1 MAVKRLPRL
10 GLLAVTLCLLL
21 AGCASGRPAP
31 DASPGGGGSV
41 AAPSP
46 KRITAAIRGA
56 ANSMAQAKTQRLVG
70 SVAGL
75 DAVEELVH
83 TGLTHRGVDGILA
96 PRLAQATPSIENGL
110 WQVAPDGLMRTSW
123 TLRPDARWQDGSPLT
138 TADLLFA
145 IAVEQDAELAL
156 PRNPAYD
163 LIESVETPDD
173 RSVVVNWKRPYIEA
187 DAMFGHLVGL
197 PLPRHLL
204 ERSFNEDKPNFFSL
218 PYWTDAYVGAGA
230 FRMREWVPDSHAV
243 LQASDSF
250 VLGRPKINE
259 IEVRFMPDPNTV
271 VANLLAGTVHLT
283 LGRGPSFEQGMHLKE
298 NWQDGQVLFRPGGWI
313 VITPQLMTPSPAI
326 VGNLEFR
333 RALLHAIDRQELV
346 ESLMAGQSSVG
357 HAFISPDD
365 PEYLVI
371 EPTIVKYDYDSRRA
385 RGMLDDLGLTRGADG
400 TLELAGQRLNVEI
413 STTVQNDMHLKSMPA
428 TAEYWKQVG
437 VAVDQVPIPLQRI
450 QDREYRATFPA
461 FTLGLMSVG
470 LSPQD
475 VMRYHSSATP
485 LPENRFSVTGN
496 TARYMNPEQDALL
509 ERYTTTVP
517 KDERLRVLG
526 QLLAHQTTNV
536 TAMGL
541 FHYVNPT
548 MVAGRLQHVTG
559 RSVGA
564 TESWNAHLWELK

>member
-1 MAVKRLPRL
+1 MKPRWRI
-10 GLLAVTLCLLL
+10 GLLATVLWLVL
-21 AGCASGRPAP
+21 AGCASGRSATEASTSSGAPPPA
-31 DASPGGGGSV
+31 
-41 AAPSP
+41 P

-56 ANSMAQAKTQRLVG
+56 ASSMAQAKTQRLVG

-83 TGLTHRGVDGILA
+83 TGLTHRGVDGVLA

-110 WQVAPDGLMRTSW
+110 WQVNPDGRMRTTW
-123 TLRPDARWQDGSPLT
+123 TLRPEARWQDGTPLT
-138 TADLLFA
+138 TSDLHFA
-145 IAVEQDAELAL
+145 VAVEQDAELAL

-163 LIESVETPDD
+163 LIESVEATDE
-173 RSVVVNWKRPYIEA
+173 RTIVVNWRRPYIEA

-204 ERSFNEDKPNFFSL
+204 EQPFHEDKAGFFSQ
-218 PYWTDAYVGAGA
+218 PYWTEAYVGAGA
-230 FRMREWVPDSHAV
+230 FRLREWVADSHA
-243 LQASDSF
+243 LLHANDSY
-250 VLGRPKINE
+250 VLGRPKIDE

-271 VANLLAGTVHLT
+271 VANLLAGTVQLT

-298 NWQDGQVLFRPGGWI
+298 NWRDGQVIFRPGGWI
-313 VITPQLMTPSPAI
+313 VITPQLLTPNPAI

-333 RALLHAIDRQELV
+333 RALLHAVDRQEMV

-365 PEYLVI
+365 PEYRAV
-371 EPTIVKYDYDSRRA
+371 EGSIVKYEYDPRQARR
-385 RGMLDDLGLTRGADG
+385 MLDELGLTRGADG
-400 TLELAGQRLNVEI
+400 MLELSPGQRLSVEI

-428 TAEYWKQVG
+428 TAEYWKQAG

-475 VMRYHSSATP
+475 IMRYHSSATP
-485 LPENRFSVTGN
+485 LPENRFTVTGN
-496 TARYMNPEQDALL
+496 TARYMSPELDAMI

-517 KDERLRVLG
+517 RDERLRALG
-526 QLLAHQTTNV
+526 QVINHQTTNV

-548 MVAGRLQHVTG
+548 MVASRLQNVTG
-559 RSVGA
+559 RTVGA
-564 TESWNAHLWELK
+564 TEAWNAHQWELR

>member
-1 MAVKRLPRL
+1 MTLSARIGLL
-10 GLLAVTLCLLL
+10 GLVVCTLL
-21 AGCASGRPAP
+21 AGCTSGRPTPETSPSGAGP
-31 DASPGGGGSV
+31 ASPTT
-41 AAPSP
+41 P
-46 KRITAAIRGA
+46 KRVTAAIRGA

-75 DAVEELVH
+75 DAVEELIH

-96 PRLAQATPSIENGL
+96 PRLAQTTPSIENGL
-110 WQVAPDGLMRTSW
+110 WQVNPDGRMRTSW
-123 TLRPDARWQDGSPLT
+123 TLRPDARWQDGAPLT

-145 IAVEQDAELAL
+145 VAVEQDAELGL

-163 LIESVETPDD
+163 LIESVEAADERTI
-173 RSVVVNWKRPYIEA
+173 VVNWKRPYIEA

-204 ERSFNEDKPNFFSL
+204 ERPFNEDKPNFFSL

-230 FRMREWVPDSHAV
+230 FRIREWVPDSHAV
-243 LQASDSF
+243 MQANDTY
-250 VLGRPKINE
+250 VLGRPRIDE

-271 VANLLAGTVHLT
+271 VANLLAGTVHVT

-298 NWQDGQVLFRPGGWI
+298 NWREGQVIFRPGGWI
-313 VITPQLMTPSPAI
+313 VITPQLLTPSPAI

-357 HAFISPDD
+357 HAFISPED
-365 PEYLVI
+365 PDFGAV
-371 EPTIVKYDYDSRRA
+371 EPAILKYDYDPQRA
-385 RGMLDDLGLTRGADG
+385 RRILDELGLARGADG
-400 TLELAGQRLNVEI
+400 MLEVGGQRLSVEI

-428 TAEYWKQVG
+428 TAAYWKQVG

-461 FTLGLMSVG
+461 FTLGLMQVG

-485 LPENRFSVTGN
+485 LPENRFAVTGN
-496 TARYMNPEQDALL
+496 TARYMNAEQDALL

-517 KDERLRVLG
+517 RDERLRTLG
-526 QLLAHQTTNV
+526 QLINHQTTNV

-548 MVAGRLQHVTG
+548 MVASRLQNVTG

-564 TESWNAHLWELK
+564 TEAWNAHLWELK